1 MTGLDLVPV
10 EYVERR
16 IVELRGQR
24 VLIDF
29 DLAALYGVETRR
41 LNEQV
46 KRNSARFPGDFV
58 FQLTGEEKEK
68 VIAECDHLAKL
79 RFSPHLPFAFTEHGA
94 LMAANVLNSNLAIG
108 MSVLIVR
115 AFVRLRGML
124 STQIEIL
131 DRLGELENRVGQHD
145 DTLKT
150 LVVAIRQLMMPPDAA
165 RHPIGFTAP
174 ENSTHVL

>member
-1 MTGLDLVPV
+1 MIGPDLVPV

-16 IVELRGQR
+16 ILELRGRR
-24 VLIDF
+24 VIIDF

-46 KRNSARFPGDFV
+46 KRNSDRFPDDFV
-58 FQLTGEEKEK
+58 FQLTEEEKAK

-79 RFSPHLPFAFTEHGA
+79 RFSPHLPLAFTEHGA
-94 LMAANVLNSNLAIG
+94 LMAANVLNSKLAIG
-108 MSVLIVR
+108 MSVFIVR

-124 STQIEIL
+124 SSQVEIL
-131 DRLGELENRVGQHD
+131 HRLEELEDRVGGHD

-150 LVVAIRQLMMPPDAA
+150 LVVAIRRLMLPPAEPRA
-165 RHPIGFTAP
+165 PIGYTTP
-174 ENSTHVL
+174 ENSGR

>member
-1 MTGLDLVPV
+1 MIGSDLVPV
-10 EYVERR
+10 EHVERR
-16 IVELRGQR
+16 ILELRGRR
-24 VLIDF
+24 VIIDS

-46 KRNSARFPGDFV
+46 KRNGDRFPDDFV
-58 FQLTGEEKEK
+58 FQLTEEERAK

-79 RFSPHLPFAFTEHGA
+79 RFSPHLPLAFTEHGA

-124 STQIEIL
+124 SAQAEIL
-131 DRLGELENRVGQHD
+131 HRLEELEDTVGGHD

-150 LVVAIRQLMMPPDAA
+150 IVVAIRRLMLPPAEP
-165 RHPIGFTAP
+165 RPPIGFTTP
-174 ENSTHVL
+174 ENTTRVL